1 MNLFLP
7 SIGMIVFRK
16 NIEFS
21 RDKIDEEEGTVSTLL
36 IPKHLI
42 KDFVLKK
49 KKHKGNVSFY
59 LRSLL
64 RRSRSITHT
73 GILPEPRK
81 IKTEYQEM
89 KLKLRK
95 VNFRPRNFPPIAW
108 SLSNAFAW
116 VELGELALAF
126 GKSRCWVFVHLLKL
140 DILGLWKVLVET
152 RMNKVVPTSPRLEL
166 KIFWKLRRVLK
177 HFARGYNVRI

>member
-1 MNLFLP
+1 
-7 SIGMIVFRK
+7 MIVFRK

-21 RDKIDEEEGTVSTLL
+21 HDKIYEEEGTVSTLL

-64 RRSRSITHT
+64 RRFRSITHT

-81 IKTEYQEM
+81 IKTEYQEK

-95 VNFRPRNFPPIAW
+95 INFRPRN
-108 SLSNAFAW
+108 SDW

-177 HFARGYNVRI
+177 HFARGYNVRV

>member
-1 MNLFLP
+1 MNVFLP

-21 RDKIDEEEGTVSTLL
+21 HDKIDEEEGTVSTLL
-36 IPKHLI
+36 IPRHLI

-49 KKHKGNVSFY
+49 KKHKGNVSLY

-64 RRSRSITHT
+64 RRFRSITHT
-73 GILPEPRK
+73 GILPESGK
-81 IKTEYQEM
+81 IKTEYQEE

-140 DILGLWKVLVET
+140 NILGVWKALVET
-152 RMNKVVPTSPRLEL
+152 GMNKVVPTTPRLEL
-166 KIFWKLRRVLK
+166 RFFWKSKRVLK
-177 HFARGYNVRI
+177 DFARGYIIRI

>member
-1 MNLFLP
+1 
-7 SIGMIVFRK
+7 MIVFRK

-21 RDKIDEEEGTVSTLL
+21 HDKIDEEEGTVSTLL
-36 IPKHLI
+36 IPRHLI

-64 RRSRSITHT
+64 RRFRSITHT

-81 IKTEYQEM
+81 IKTEYQEK

-95 VNFRPRNFPPIAW
+95 VNFRPRN
-108 SLSNAFAW
+108 SDW

-177 HFARGYNVRI
+177 HFARGYNVRV

>member
-1 MNLFLP
+1 MKLSLP
-7 SIGMIVFRK
+7 SIGMIVVRK

-21 RDKIDEEEGTVSTLL
+21 HDRIDEEEGTVSTLL

-64 RRSRSITHT
+64 RRFRSITHT
-73 GILPEPRK
+73 GILPEPEK
-81 IKTEYQEM
+81 IKTEYQKK

-95 VNFRPRNFPPIAW
+95 VNFRPRNSDWI
-108 SLSNAFAW
+108 
-116 VELGELALAF
+116 ELGELALAF

-177 HFARGYNVRI
+177 HFARGYNVRV

>member
-64 RRSRSITHT
+64 RRFRSITHI

-81 IKTEYQEM
+81 IKTEYQEK

-95 VNFRPRNFPPIAW
+95 VNFRPRNF
-108 SLSNAFAW
+108 
-116 VELGELALAF
+116 
-126 GKSRCWVFVHLLKL
+126 
-140 DILGLWKVLVET
+140 
-152 RMNKVVPTSPRLEL
+152 
-166 KIFWKLRRVLK
+166 
-177 HFARGYNVRI
+177 

>member
-16 NIEFS
+16 NIEF
-21 RDKIDEEEGTVSTLL
+21 RHNKIDEEEGTVSTLL
-36 IPKHLI
+36 IPNHLI

-49 KKHKGNVSFY
+49 KKDKGNVSFY

-64 RRSRSITHT
+64 RRFRSITHT

-108 SLSNAFAW
+108 
-116 VELGELALAF
+116 
-126 GKSRCWVFVHLLKL
+126 
-140 DILGLWKVLVET
+140 
-152 RMNKVVPTSPRLEL
+152 
-166 KIFWKLRRVLK
+166 
-177 HFARGYNVRI
+177 

>member
-7 SIGMIVFRK
+7 SIGMIAFQ
-16 NIEFS
+16 NNLEFNS
-21 RDKIDEEEGTVSTLL
+21 DKIDLEDGTVSTLL
-36 IPKHLI
+36 IPSHLI
-42 KDFVLKK
+42 DDFILKK
-49 KKHKGNVSFY
+49 EKYKGNVSFY

-64 RRSRSITHT
+64 RRFRSITHT
-73 GILPEPRK
+73 GTLPEPK
-81 IKTEYQEM
+81 KFKTEYQEK
-89 KLKLRK
+89 KLHLLK
-95 VNFRPRNFPPIAW
+95 VNFRPRNSDW
-108 SLSNAFAW
+108 L
-116 VELGELALAF
+116 ELGELALAF

-177 HFARGYNVRI
+177 HFARGYIIRI